1 MKLRGWAFLLL
12 LALLVASAHAGDG
25 TVACDEARR
34 SGDYH
39 RAAECYRLAGEHVE
53 ADRALAKAFGEANVN
68 MTKKASA
75 TVAEAKSQAR
85 RIRDAFRPAA
95 RARRSL

>member
-1 MKLRGWAFLLL
+1 LGFLLIG
-12 LALLVASAHAGDG
+12 ALLVASVHAGEA
-25 TVACDEARR
+25 TAACDEARR

-39 RAAECYRLAGEHVE
+39 RAAECYRLAGEPVE
-53 ADRALAKAFGEANVN
+53 ADRTLARAFGESNVT

-85 RIRDAFRPAA
+85 RIREAFRPAA
-95 RARRSL
+95 RAR